1 MRKKKNKKKLSV
13 FICVFLWPVFCGLD
27 VLVQREMESG
37 RSPLVSIARAAAGTR
52 KQRTETAAGFK
63 GNQGGPQ

>member
-1 MRKKKNKKKLSV
+1 MKKSRKHYSPAEKV
-13 FICVFLWPVFCGLD
+13 